1 MRTGR
6 GSVRLRGRIEID
18 EQEGGKSILTIREVP
33 HGVNRATL
41 QERIAELVNE
51 KILTG
56 ISSMRDLSDEETRIE
71 IELKRDARPQ
81 VVANQIFKLTSM
93 DTSYSINMLAI
104 HEKRPKMLTLKDA
117 IDCYIEHRREVVVRR
132 TKYLLRKAEDR
143 AENLEAYL
151 LALGHLDDFIHI
163 IRSSKNRDE
172 ARERLA
178 SYTFPVATAE
188 SLGIL
193 IRSQPS
199 VQGDTY
205 VFSERQVNAILELR
219 LYQLTGME
227 RDKIKGEYDN
237 VLAEIIDFMD
247 IIAREIRVLTII
259 KDELRAI
266 GEKYGTPRRCP
277 ILPDEGEIAIEDL
290 IANDSMIVTL
300 THRGYIKRTPA
311 SEFRVQ
317 ARGGKGLRG
326 METRTS
332 GDQEDDFI
340 EHLFSTQAHDYLMFF
355 TSTGRVYV
363 ERVYDIPEGSRAAKG
378 RGIRNVL
385 NLQPEEKIAAL
396 LRLERVTDEKGN
408 DITFRDEAGF
418 ILFATKVGLVKKTPL
433 NDYRNYRKAGLN
445 AINLEEGDEL
455 IGVRHTTGNDEVILV
470 TRHGISIRFHEE
482 QARSMGRTATG
493 VWGIRPEEG
502 DQVVSLALV
511 TPGSTLL
518 VAAENGLGKRTA
530 FEEYRLQSRGGKG
543 IITMKITEKTGN
555 VVGAVTVE
563 EQDELMLMTNSGLSI
578 RIKVNTIRETGR
590 NAQGVKLLTMKEG
603 EFLQDIAKVIPD
615 GEDHNSDVEQQAPAD
630 EMVIEEE

>member
-1 MRTGR
+1 
-6 GSVRLRGRIEID
+6 
-18 EQEGGKSILTIREVP
+18 
-33 HGVNRATL
+33 
-41 QERIAELVNE
+41 
-51 KILTG
+51 
-56 ISSMRDLSDEETRIE
+56 
-71 IELKRDARPQ
+71 
-81 VVANQIFKLTSM
+81 
-93 DTSYSINMLAI
+93 
-104 HEKRPKMLTLKDA
+104 
-117 IDCYIEHRREVVVRR
+117 
-132 TKYLLRKAEDR
+132 
-143 AENLEAYL
+143 
-151 LALGHLDDFIHI
+151 
-163 IRSSKNRDE
+163 
-172 ARERLA
+172 LA
-178 SYTFPVATAE
+178 SYTFPVKTAE

-227 RDKIKGEYDN
+227 RDKIKAEYDS
-237 VLAEIIDFMD
+237 VLAEIVDFMD

-259 KDELRAI
+259 KEELRAI
-266 GEKYGTPRRCP
+266 ADKYGSPRRCP

-290 IANDSMIVTL
+290 IANDSMVVTL
-300 THRGYIKRTPA
+300 THRGYIKRTPS

-326 METRTS
+326 METRTAK
-332 GDQEDDFI
+332 DQEDDFI

-355 TSTGRVYV
+355 TNTGRVYV

-385 NLQPEEKIAAL
+385 NLQPDEKIAAL
-396 LRLERVTDEKGN
+396 LRLERTTDENNN

-418 ILFATKVGLVKKTPL
+418 LLFATKVGLVKKTPL

-455 IGVRHTTGNDEVILV
+455 IGVRLTTGNDEVVLV
-470 TRHGISIRFHEE
+470 TKHGISIRFHEE

-493 VWGIRPEEG
+493 VWGIRPEED

-511 TPGSTLL
+511 TAGSTLL

-543 IITMKITEKTGN
+543 IITMKVTEKTGN

-563 EQDELMLMTNSGLSI
+563 ESDELMLMTNTGLSI

-590 NAQGVKLLTMKEG
+590 NAQGVKLLSMKEG
-603 EFLQDIAKVIPD
+603 ESLQDISKVIPD
-615 GEDHNSDVEQQAPAD
+615 GEDNGDSSDSESDPALESAPPSAEDLPNEEIANED
-630 EMVIEEE
+630 E

>member
-1 MRTGR
+1 
-6 GSVRLRGRIEID
+6 
-18 EQEGGKSILTIREVP
+18 
-33 HGVNRATL
+33 
-41 QERIAELVNE
+41 
-51 KILTG
+51 
-56 ISSMRDLSDEETRIE
+56 
-71 IELKRDARPQ
+71 
-81 VVANQIFKLTSM
+81 
-93 DTSYSINMLAI
+93 
-104 HEKRPKMLTLKDA
+104 MLTLKDA
-117 IDCYIEHRREVVVRR
+117 IDCYIEHRREVIVRR

-178 SYTFPVATAE
+178 SYTFPVKTAE

-227 RDKIKGEYDN
+227 RDKIKAEYDS
-237 VLAEIIDFMD
+237 VLAEIVDFMD

-259 KDELRAI
+259 KEELRAI
-266 GEKYGTPRRCP
+266 ADKYGSPRRCP

-290 IANDSMIVTL
+290 IANDSMVVTL
-300 THRGYIKRTPA
+300 THRGYIKRTPS

-326 METRTS
+326 METRTAK
-332 GDQEDDFI
+332 DQEDDFI

-355 TSTGRVYV
+355 TNTGRVYV

-385 NLQPEEKIAAL
+385 NLQPDEKIAAL
-396 LRLERVTDEKGN
+396 LRLERTTDENNN

-418 ILFATKVGLVKKTPL
+418 LLFATKVGLVKKTPL

-455 IGVRHTTGNDEVILV
+455 IGVRLTTGNDEVVLV
-470 TRHGISIRFHEE
+470 TKHGISIRFHEE

-493 VWGIRPEEG
+493 VWGIRPEED

-511 TPGSTLL
+511 TAGSTLL

-543 IITMKITEKTGN
+543 IITMKVTEKTGN

-563 EQDELMLMTNSGLSI
+563 ESDELMLMTNTGLSI

-590 NAQGVKLLTMKEG
+590 NAQGVKLLSMKEG
-603 EFLQDIAKVIPD
+603 ESLQDISKVIPD
-615 GEDHNSDVEQQAPAD
+615 GEDNGDSSDSESDPALESAPPSAEDLPNEEIANED
-630 EMVIEEE
+630 E

>member
-1 MRTGR
+1 M
-6 GSVRLRGRIEID
+6 
-18 EQEGGKSILTIREVP
+18 
-33 HGVNRATL
+33 
-41 QERIAELVNE
+41 
-51 KILTG
+51 
-56 ISSMRDLSDEETRIE
+56 
-71 IELKRDARPQ
+71 
-81 VVANQIFKLTSM
+81 
-93 DTSYSINMLAI
+93 
-104 HEKRPKMLTLKDA
+104 
-117 IDCYIEHRREVVVRR
+117 
-132 TKYLLRKAEDR
+132 
-143 AENLEAYL
+143 
-151 LALGHLDDFIHI
+151 
-163 IRSSKNRDE
+163 
-172 ARERLA
+172 
-178 SYTFPVATAE
+178 
-188 SLGIL
+188 
-193 IRSQPS
+193 
-199 VQGDTY
+199 
-205 VFSERQVNAILELR
+205 
-219 LYQLTGME
+219 
-227 RDKIKGEYDN
+227 
-237 VLAEIIDFMD
+237 
-247 IIAREIRVLTII
+247 
-259 KDELRAI
+259 
-266 GEKYGTPRRCP
+266 
-277 ILPDEGEIAIEDL
+277 
-290 IANDSMIVTL
+290 
-300 THRGYIKRTPA
+300 
-311 SEFRVQ
+311 
-317 ARGGKGLRG
+317 
-326 METRTS
+326 
-332 GDQEDDFI
+332 
-340 EHLFSTQAHDYLMFF
+340 
-355 TSTGRVYV
+355 
-363 ERVYDIPEGSRAAKG
+363 
-378 RGIRNVL
+378 
-385 NLQPEEKIAAL
+385 

-502 DQVVSLALV
+502 DHVVSLALV

-615 GEDHNSDVEQQAPAD
+615 GEDNNSDVEQQAPAD

>member
-1 MRTGR
+1 
-6 GSVRLRGRIEID
+6 
-18 EQEGGKSILTIREVP
+18 
-33 HGVNRATL
+33 
-41 QERIAELVNE
+41 
-51 KILTG
+51 
-56 ISSMRDLSDEETRIE
+56 
-71 IELKRDARPQ
+71 
-81 VVANQIFKLTSM
+81 
-93 DTSYSINMLAI
+93 MLAI

-117 IDCYIEHRREVVVRR
+117 IDCYIEHRREVIVRR

-178 SYTFPVATAE
+178 SYTFPVKTAE

-227 RDKIKGEYDN
+227 RDKIKAEYDS
-237 VLAEIIDFMD
+237 VLAEIVDFMD

-259 KDELRAI
+259 KEELRAI
-266 GEKYGTPRRCP
+266 ADKYGSPRRCP

-290 IANDSMIVTL
+290 IANDSMVVTL
-300 THRGYIKRTPA
+300 THRGYIKRTPS

-326 METRTS
+326 METRTAK
-332 GDQEDDFI
+332 DQEDDFI

-355 TSTGRVYV
+355 TNTGRVYV

-385 NLQPEEKIAAL
+385 NLQPDEKIAAL
-396 LRLERVTDEKGN
+396 LRLERTTDENNN

-418 ILFATKVGLVKKTPL
+418 LLFATKVGLVKKTPL

-455 IGVRHTTGNDEVILV
+455 IGVRLTTGNDEVVLV
-470 TRHGISIRFHEE
+470 TKHGISIRFHEE

-493 VWGIRPEEG
+493 VWGIRPEED

-511 TPGSTLL
+511 TAGSTLL

-543 IITMKITEKTGN
+543 IITMKVTEKTGN

-563 EQDELMLMTNSGLSI
+563 ESDELMLMTNTGLSI

-590 NAQGVKLLTMKEG
+590 NAQGVKLLSMKEG
-603 EFLQDIAKVIPD
+603 ESLQDISKVIPD
-615 GEDHNSDVEQQAPAD
+615 GEDNGDSSDSESDPALESAPPSAEDLPNEEIANED
-630 EMVIEEE
+630 E

>member
-1 MRTGR
+1 
-6 GSVRLRGRIEID
+6 
-18 EQEGGKSILTIREVP
+18 
-33 HGVNRATL
+33 
-41 QERIAELVNE
+41 
-51 KILTG
+51 
-56 ISSMRDLSDEETRIE
+56 
-71 IELKRDARPQ
+71 
-81 VVANQIFKLTSM
+81 
-93 DTSYSINMLAI
+93 
-104 HEKRPKMLTLKDA
+104 
-117 IDCYIEHRREVVVRR
+117 
-132 TKYLLRKAEDR
+132 
-143 AENLEAYL
+143 
-151 LALGHLDDFIHI
+151 
-163 IRSSKNRDE
+163 
-172 ARERLA
+172 
-178 SYTFPVATAE
+178 
-188 SLGIL
+188 
-193 IRSQPS
+193 
-199 VQGDTY
+199 
-205 VFSERQVNAILELR
+205 
-219 LYQLTGME
+219 
-227 RDKIKGEYDN
+227 
-237 VLAEIIDFMD
+237 
-247 IIAREIRVLTII
+247 
-259 KDELRAI
+259 
-266 GEKYGTPRRCP
+266 
-277 ILPDEGEIAIEDL
+277 
-290 IANDSMIVTL
+290 MIVTL

-355 TSTGRVYV
+355 TNTGRVYV

-396 LRLERVTDEKGN
+396 LRLERVTDENNN

-455 IGVRHTTGNDEVILV
+455 IGVRLTTGNDEVVLV

-502 DQVVSLALV
+502 DHVVSLALV

-543 IITMKITEKTGN
+543 IITMKVTEKTGN
-555 VVGAVTVE
+555 VVGAVTVQE
-563 EQDELMLMTNSGLSI
+563 DDELMLMTNTGLSI
-578 RIKVNTIRETGR
+578 RIKVSTIRETGR

-603 EFLQDIAKVIPD
+603 ETLQDIAKVIPD
-615 GEDHNSDVEQQAPAD
+615 GEDSSSDAAEVAPSEEIAN
-630 EMVIEEE
+630 EEE